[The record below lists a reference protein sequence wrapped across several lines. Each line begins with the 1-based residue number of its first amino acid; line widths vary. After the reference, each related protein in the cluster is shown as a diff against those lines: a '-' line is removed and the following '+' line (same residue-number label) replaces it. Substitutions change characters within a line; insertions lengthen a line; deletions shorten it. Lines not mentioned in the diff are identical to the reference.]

1 MGLKWFTTSGN
12 QKYSPQMLWEH
23 HFRPIKMDH
32 SQLHRR
38 ETITINI
45 SERMSEDMPD
55 MPDRMSEDMPDRKPE
70 DMPDRMSEDMP
81 DKLSFPHLHGSEM
94 VYHILKPEIF
104 TTNAMGT
111 SFQTHQDGPFPTTQ
125 KRNHHHQQRYQ

>member
-1 MGLKWFTTSGN
+1 
-12 QKYSPQMLWEH
+12 
-23 HFRPIKMDH
+23 
-32 SQLHRR
+32 
-38 ETITINI
+38 
-45 SERMSEDMPD
+45 MSED

>member
-1 MGLKWFTTSGN
+1 
-12 QKYSPQMLWEH
+12 
-23 HFRPIKMDH
+23 MDH
-32 SQLHRR
+32 AQLYRR

-45 SERMSEDMPD
+45 SDRMSED

-111 SFQTHQDGPFPTTQ
+111 SFQTHQDGPFPTIQ

>member
-1 MGLKWFTTSGN
+1 
-12 QKYSPQMLWEH
+12 
-23 HFRPIKMDH
+23 
-32 SQLHRR
+32 
-38 ETITINI
+38 
-45 SERMSEDMPD
+45 MSED

-111 SFQTHQDGPFPTTQ
+111 SFQTHQDGPFPTIQ
-125 KRNHHHQQRYQ
+125 KRNHHHQHIRKNVRRYAR